1 MATTMSQ
8 PARDEYLE
16 KMRDRYRRYDGRLA
30 KTKLLDEFCQ
40 ITGHERKYANKLLKR
55 LRGPNRKGGSR
66 SKKRGRERIYAL
78 EVVGIIFEIWKHSEQ
93 PCGKRLAP
101 MLKDWLPFYE
111 KHYGTLATAI
121 SESVLSI
128 SPAQIDRVLAPK
140 KVGLGV
146 VNRRTPKTNAAIK
159 ALVPI
164 RAEC

>member
-78 EVVGIIFEIWKHSEQ
+78 EVVGMVFEITPWISTAALRFRH
-93 PCGKRLAP
+93 AN
-101 MLKDWLPFYE
+101 
-111 KHYGTLATAI
+111 TTATA
-121 SESVLSI
+121 
-128 SPAQIDRVLAPK
+128 
-140 KVGLGV
+140 
-146 VNRRTPKTNAAIK
+146 
-159 ALVPI
+159 
-164 RAEC
+164 